1 MECERAC
8 EHVALFVPPPPTPPV
23 LTLYEV
29 VRELHFSPP
38 PTDLWTTFGWLCD
51 MARAVQRGQS
61 LLYNAGQG
69 CHASAA
75 SGYSTNNSST
85 NRRTNRSTNYSTN
98 NSRNRSTNRSTNS
111 STNRSTDRSTNSST
125 NRSTNSSTNSS

>member
-8 EHVALFVPPPPTPPV
+8 VSTLLFLPPPPTPPV
-23 LTLYEV
+23 WTLYEV

-51 MARAVQRGQS
+51 MARAVQRGYS

-69 CHASAA
+69 CHASAV
-75 SGYSTNNSST
+75 SGYSTNTSST
-85 NRRTNRSTNYSTN
+85 NRSTNRSTNYST
-98 NSRNRSTNRSTNS
+98 R
-111 STNRSTDRSTNSST
+111 NSST
-125 NRSTNSSTNSS
+125 NRSTNRSNDRS

>member
-8 EHVALFVPPPPTPPV
+8 VSTLLFLPPPPTPPV
-23 LTLYEV
+23 CTLYEV

-51 MARAVQRGQS
+51 MARAVQRGHS

-75 SGYSTNNSST
+75 SGYSTNNS
-85 NRRTNRSTNYSTN
+85 TNYSNN
-98 NSRNRSTNRSTNS
+98 NSSTNRSTNS
-111 STNRSTDRSTNSST
+111 STNRSTDRSTNS
-125 NRSTNSSTNSS
+125 